1 MSEDLA
7 RFPVLHSLT
16 ARQLAEVASTGHEV
30 GFPAR
35 RRIFEEGQEACSCWL
50 IRSGRVAL
58 DTIAPGRGPII
69 VQTLGAGD
77 VLGWSWLVAP
87 RRWHFG
93 AITLEPVTAVEL
105 DAVRLRELADADPAL
120 GYHLA
125 LGLFE
130 AVLSR
135 LQSTRA
141 RLLDVYGSPR
151 AR

>member
-1 MSEDLA
+1 MSDDLA
-7 RFPVLHSLT
+7 RFPVLHGLT
-16 ARQLAEVASTGHEV
+16 ARQRAEVAGVAREMS
-30 GFPAR
+30 FPAR
-35 RRIFEEGQEACSCWL
+35 RRIFDEGQEARSCWL

-58 DTIAPGRGPII
+58 DTDVPGRGPVI
-69 VQTLGAGD
+69 VQTLGPGD

-93 AITLEPVTAVEL
+93 AVALDPVVAVEL
-105 DAVRLRELADADPAL
+105 DATRLRELADADPAL
-120 GYHLA
+120 GYQLT

-130 AVLSR
+130 AMLSR

>member
-1 MSEDLA
+1 MREDLA
-7 RFPVLHSLT
+7 RFPVLHGLT
-16 ARQLAEVASTGHEV
+16 ARQRAEVAGVAHEV
-30 GFPAR
+30 SFPAR
-35 RRIFEEGQEACSCWL
+35 RRIFDEGENARSCWL
-50 IRSGRVAL
+50 IRSGQVAL
-58 DTIAPGRGPII
+58 DTDVPGRGPVI
-69 VQTLGAGD
+69 VQTLGPGD
-77 VLGWSWLVAP
+77 VLGWSWLVSP

-93 AITLEPVTAVEL
+93 AVTLQPVNAVEL
-105 DAVRLRELADADPAL
+105 DATRLRELADADPAL
-120 GYHLA
+120 GYQLA